1 MAMNP
6 MSIIQTMMSQKKV
19 RMPRNFQVVQNLMQN
34 NGNPQ
39 DLVNQ
44 IMSNISTIR
53 GSSATM
59 TMMYFQKNML
69 TLSLSKSKA
78 KGKSITLKART
89 GRNTSTTDGFI
100 LWTNMIQTT
109 RKYV

>member
-6 MSIIQTMMSQKKV
+6 MSIIQTMMSEMKV

-44 IMSNISTIR
+44 IMSNISPE
-53 GSSATM
+53 
-59 TMMYFQKNML
+59 QKQNL
-69 TLSLSKSKA
+69 LSQCKQYRYA
-78 KGKSITLKART
+78 
-89 GRNTSTTDGFI
+89 
-100 LWTNMIQTT
+100 
-109 RKYV
+109 